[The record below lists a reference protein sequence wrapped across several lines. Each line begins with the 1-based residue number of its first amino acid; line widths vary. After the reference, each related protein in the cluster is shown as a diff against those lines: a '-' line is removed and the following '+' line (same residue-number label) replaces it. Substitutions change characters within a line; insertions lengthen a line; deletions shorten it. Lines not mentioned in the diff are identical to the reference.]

1 MGDSDSMIFKKK
13 NKVVVNE
20 NSLYPILYVTDSL
33 KDYQQDLVQKEVAS
47 LEELSRVSSSFST
60 VLTDAENFQEKLHDF
75 EQAFMNINEVS
86 GQFDAVKGEIA
97 QSVVQAQSEV
107 EELKNS
113 SLQVKSYFG
122 EMEST
127 FDDFQAAVKEIK
139 SCTSKIVSIANQ
151 TNILALNASIEA
163 ARAGQQGRGFA
174 VVAEEVKHLADE
186 IKNLVGAVDIGI
198 NDVEQGTD
206 KLSASIANSLRAL
219 DLSLGKVDET
229 YNVFDQITQAAEG
242 ASTVQTEISGVI
254 DDSKSSLE
262 ALCGYFEQ
270 TKAQYQEVVRHINYA
285 NSLGTTK
292 SAMFEDVDNMLSQI
306 PPLIREYMEA
316 ESNSSDMS

>member
-1 MGDSDSMIFKKK
+1 MIFKKK
-13 NKVVVNE
+13 TQEIVKE

-47 LEELSRVSSSFST
+47 LEELSRVSASFGD
-60 VLTDAENFQEKLHDF
+60 VLKEAEIFQEKLHDF
-75 EQAFMNINEVS
+75 EQAFLNINEVS
-86 GQFDAVKGEIA
+86 GQFGAVKGEIA
-97 QSVVQAQSEV
+97 QSVIQAQGEV

-113 SLQVKSYFG
+113 SLQVKSHFG

-127 FDDFQAAVKEIK
+127 FEDFQASVKEIK
-139 SCTSKIVSIANQ
+139 SCTSKIVAIANQ

-163 ARAGQQGRGFA
+163 ARAGEQGRGFA

-186 IKNLVGAVDIGI
+186 IKSLVGAVDVGI

-206 KLSASIANSLRAL
+206 KLNLSITNSSQAL
-219 DLSLGKVDET
+219 EQSLNKVDET

-242 ASTVQTEISGVI
+242 ASTVQTEISDVI
-254 DDSKSSLE
+254 DDSKTSLE

-270 TKAQYQEVVRHINYA
+270 TKTQYQEVVRHINYA

-306 PPLIREYMEA
+306 PPLIREYMGVEA
-316 ESNSSDMS
+316 KTSQQNL

>member
-1 MGDSDSMIFKKK
+1 MIFKKK
-13 NKVVVNE
+13 TQEIVKE

-47 LEELSRVSSSFST
+47 LEELSRVSASFGD
-60 VLTDAENFQEKLHDF
+60 VLKEAEIFQEKLHDF
-75 EQAFMNINEVS
+75 EQAFLNINEVS
-86 GQFDAVKGEIA
+86 GQFGAVKGEIV
-97 QSVVQAQSEV
+97 QSVIQAQGEV

-113 SLQVKSYFG
+113 SLQVKSHFG

-127 FDDFQAAVKEIK
+127 FEDFQASVKEIK
-139 SCTSKIVSIANQ
+139 SCTSKSVAIANQ

-163 ARAGQQGRGFA
+163 ARAGEQGRGFA

-186 IKNLVGAVDIGI
+186 IKSLVGAVDVGI

-206 KLSASIANSLRAL
+206 KLNLSITNSLQAL
-219 DLSLGKVDET
+219 EQSLNKVDET

-242 ASTVQTEISGVI
+242 ASTVQTEISDVI
-254 DDSKSSLE
+254 DDSKTSLE

-270 TKAQYQEVVRHINYA
+270 TKTQYQEVVRHINYA

-306 PPLIREYMEA
+306 PPLIREYMGVEA
-316 ESNSSDMS
+316 KTSQQNL